1 MPIFL
6 LPKLEVCQVSAKSKF
21 RFFYVEFFLK
31 LVGHHE
37 KKAQN
42 PKFSTSK
49 SIFRPIRKFSRLTP
63 NIKKLTLGVLSM
75 CKVSAKSENLF
86 SSSFIHHSS
95 FIPTR
100 WLGGLG
106 RVGLVVQQG
115 SLTARARLAIQSH
128 FNKIQH
134 VQD

>member
-1 MPIFL
+1 MIANNKKSRALHGNARVGPPEPSPLCAQFTFGSRTSSTFRYRRL
-6 LPKLEVCQVSAKSKF
+6 FFEEATSTGASLVS
-21 RFFYVEFFLK
+21 
-31 LVGHHE
+31 
-37 KKAQN
+37 
-42 PKFSTSK
+42 TT
-49 SIFRPIRKFSRLTP
+49 I
-63 NIKKLTLGVLSM
+63 
-75 CKVSAKSENLF
+75 
-86 SSSFIHHSS
+86 
-95 FIPTR
+95 